1 MFPREK
7 GARLTPTS
15 DLRPPTSDLAVSPW
29 TGRPLPSNSQ
39 IAKARI
45 AAEGLA
51 AAASPKSEVQSPK
64 SPDTRNLSADL
75 SRILRPQAAYR
86 WLLPQ
91 LAAITPQYIEMT
103 LRGALAGNHV
113 QAWEL
118 FDLMLDS
125 WPELGA
131 CCQELIEGV
140 QRKTLIFE
148 PYHEEDKEAEPEA
161 IERMKVVS
169 AALRNMQPDP
179 AADEN
184 DLDGTIKDI
193 LSAWF
198 VGQVVLEIDWEAPK
212 QTGTLN
218 TITTEFGDII
228 GPRSTYWVHP
238 VCYAWSME
246 GRMGLRTELSQIRTT
261 TQTATATS
269 KDRRSDT
276 GNTTWS
282 STSYQPRPSSV
293 DDFPDYK
300 FLIGIHKMK
309 SGTALG
315 GARLR
320 LLAWYWCAANF
331 SAEWLLNL
339 AQLFGLPIRWANF
352 DQNAPQE
359 TIDGICS
366 MLEKMGTSA
375 WGAFP
380 TGTNLQILDGG
391 AKTSGDH
398 SPQGELLD
406 RADRYARMVILGQ
419 TMTGGRGGMGKGGG
433 QAFGAV
439 EKDVKEDRI
448 DAAGKYACG
457 VIEQQLIRYIL
468 MVNYGDAANAPTARF
483 LEKEEGGLE
492 DAQRDTALA
501 QGGLKI
507 GVNFLRKKYGI
518 PAPEKG
524 EETIGGVSPQSTA
537 LSPQSGKPAAGEDLS
552 PEEKL
557 QKQEDALESRF
568 ADNEKVK
575 ALKPGESA
583 VINEGDGDHFINYC
597 SCGKTIGQCRCGSP
611 NKKVTVTKDGCPEC
625 QAALETRSCG
635 CSAHP
640 LQARS
645 SETDKL
651 VNHVLENLTGVAS
664 KWLGGV
670 KPFFRELLAKA
681 QDKSVSDADLV
692 KVIEH
697 AQKNMPELFAKL
709 DSKALSDALEHSM
722 AAALVNGVVEGHL
735 DRGRRP
741 EVGSRNSKQ
750 ETRNPKP
757 ETAT

>member
-1 MFPREK
+1 MN
-7 GARLTPTS
+7 PTS

-51 AAASPKSEVQSPK
+51 AAASPKSEVQGPK

-246 GRMGLRTELSQIRTT
+246 GRLGLRTELSQIRAT
-261 TQTATATS
+261 TQSATTAS

-375 WGAFP
+375 YGAFP

-391 AKTSGDH
+391 SKTSGDH

-457 VIEQQLIRYIL
+457 IIEQQLIRYIL

-524 EETIGGVSPQSTA
+524 EETIGGVVSPQSTV
-537 LSPQSGKPAAGEDLS
+537 LSPQSGKSAAGEDMS

-557 QKQEDALESRF
+557 QKQEDE
-568 ADNEKVK
+568 
-575 ALKPGESA
+575 
-583 VINEGDGDHFINYC
+583 
-597 SCGKTIGQCRCGSP
+597 
-611 NKKVTVTKDGCPEC
+611 
-625 QAALETRSCG
+625 LETRNSELGTRNCG
-635 CSAHP
+635 CAAHP

-651 VNHVLENLTGVAS
+651 VNHVLENLTGVSA

-670 KPFFRELLAKA
+670 KPVFRELLAKA

-692 KVIEH
+692 KAIEH

-722 AAALVNGVVEGHL
+722 SAALVNGVVEGHL
-735 DRGRRP
+735 KRGTQSAERGKA
-741 EVGSRNSKQ
+741 VTK
-750 ETRNPKP
+750 
-757 ETAT
+757 